1 MSRTVVIGD
10 IHGCYDELVA
20 LLELI
25 DFQAEDQVIA
35 VGDLIVKGNKNKE
48 VLDLFRTD
56 TRFSSV
62 LGNHDRAL
70 LRYWRGEGNLKKAQ
84 AKTAVELQSNAKDY
98 CEYLDSLPLLIEL
111 NGYVVVHAGLRPG
124 IPLKKQ
130 SIDDLTELRT
140 LGDDRT
146 SRKGV
151 PWYEVYES
159 RRVVLF
165 GHWPTAEPTFAPQAI
180 GLDTGCVY
188 GNRLSGYLT
197 DTKQIVSVP
206 AFRAYDRPKK
216 RLATAGS
223 ISTAGQD

>member
-1 MSRTVVIGD
+1 MSRTVVVGD

-25 DFQAEDQVIA
+25 NLQVEDQVIA

-48 VLDLFRTD
+48 VLDLFSTD
-56 TRFSSV
+56 KRFSSV

-70 LRYWRGEGNLKKAQ
+70 LRYWRGEGELKKAQ
-84 AKTAVELQSNAKDY
+84 AKTATELESNAKDY
-98 CEYLDSLPLLIEL
+98 CEYLESLPLIIEL
-111 NGYVVVHAGLRPG
+111 DDYVIVHAGLRPG

-130 SIDDLTELRT
+130 SIEDLTELRT

-151 PWYEVYES
+151 PWYEFYDS

-165 GHWPTAEPTFAPQAI
+165 GHWPTAEPTLVPQAI

-188 GNRLSGYLT
+188 GNRLTAYLT
-197 DTKQIVSVP
+197 ETKQIVSVP
-206 AFRAYDRPKK
+206 AFRAYDRPKT

-223 ISTAGQD
+223 NSTAGKD

>member
-1 MSRTVVIGD
+1 MSRTVIVGD

-25 DFQAEDQVIA
+25 SLQADDQVIA
-35 VGDLIVKGNKNKE
+35 VGDLIVKGNNNKG

-56 TRFSSV
+56 SRFTSV
-62 LGNHDRAL
+62 LGNHDLAL
-70 LRYWRGEGNLKKAQ
+70 LRYWRGETSSLKNSQ
-84 AKTAVELQSNAKDY
+84 AKAAAELKSKATVY
-98 CEYLDSLPLLIEL
+98 CEYLESLPLLIEL
-111 NGYVVVHAGLRPG
+111 DDYVIVHAGLRPG
-124 IPLKKQ
+124 IPLEKQ

-151 PWYEVYES
+151 PWYELYDS
-159 RRVVLF
+159 RKVVLF
-165 GHWPTAEPTFAPQAI
+165 GHWPAAEPTRASRAI

-188 GNRLSGYLT
+188 GNRLSAYLT

-206 AFRAYDRPKK
+206 ALRAYDDPKEK
-216 RLATAGS
+216 LAVAGS
-223 ISTAGQD
+223 NSTAG